1 MGNFSDAKPAADE
14 TIRLRP
20 HDPILHRCIMSKSI
34 ADYQT
39 GHYES
44 AEFVARDSLRTNGS
58 WWMSNTILAACLGKL
73 QRRDEARV
81 TIDKI
86 RNAHPDLTLETIM
99 QKMPFVDPRHR
110 EHLEEGLI
118 QAGWR
123 G

>member
-1 MGNFSDAKPAADE
+1 M
-14 TIRLRP
+14 
-20 HDPILHRCIMSKSI
+20 
-34 ADYQT
+34 
-39 GHYES
+39 
-44 AEFVARDSLRTNGS
+44 
-58 WWMSNTILAACLGKL
+58 ILAACLGKL
-73 QRRDEARV
+73 QRLDEAQV

-86 RNAHPDLTLETIM
+86 RNAHPYLTLETIM